1 LKDFVK
7 SFALSESDLADLGS
21 FGGLRY
27 PGQIEP
33 DSEILEELRTVNF
46 KDIGWDQIGDN
57 GRNIIWLKPV
67 FTFEADL
74 SDGIVVDI
82 QIVRDIF
89 YQIHIGLA
97 ESLQGI
103 GLGSKIY
110 ASLVFNF
117 GHLYSGKGRR
127 HNPVVNR
134 IWKGLASI
142 PEFTCV
148 RGKLGDICVLNDNPD
163 AEQLIREFKMLDSRL

>member
-7 SFALSESDLADLGS
+7 SFALFESDVADLGS

-97 ESLQGI
+97 ES
-103 GLGSKIY
+103 
-110 ASLVFNF
+110 
-117 GHLYSGKGRR
+117 
-127 HNPVVNR
+127 
-134 IWKGLASI
+134 
-142 PEFTCV
+142 
-148 RGKLGDICVLNDNPD
+148 
-163 AEQLIREFKMLDSRL
+163 